1 MKLSRYDTA
10 KNTDLVALAERMGFK
25 VLKQGRSWGGN
36 CCPVCGE
43 SEDGSTRLS
52 IFMSGSEIYR
62 WKCFACGDGVGG
74 TAIDF
79 VAAVDGCSANQAVNR
94 LLEGTLSNVPCINAT
109 TTTRSKT
116 DVDQEHDQLAEVLKI
131 IWERAFCD
139 VPAVKEYLMR
149 LKIGGD
155 VVAAAVEQGRLRM
168 LPASPDDATRWL
180 LSNVGE
186 NLLRGSGLWR
196 EGRSKPAIAYRPLV
210 FLLPLMSGAEFHVC
224 HAVDES
230 EVKSISYGRLLWPW
244 VLSGKHT
251 DHFLIVDSAIEALSA
266 ATLGETG
273 GIMGLPGHYSWHAEW
288 FPKTR
293 KRYGS
298 SFVLGLDN
306 KEAGNRVSN
315 AIAAKLS
322 QLKIPFSRKHL
333 PEGMDWNNVL
343 QRQ

>member
-1 MKLSRYDTA
+1 MKISRYDTA

-25 VLKQGRSWGGN
+25 VLKQGRSWNGN
-36 CCPVCGE
+36 RCPVCGE
-43 SEDGSTRLS
+43 SKDGSARLS
-52 IFMSGSEIYR
+52 IFMSGSDIYR
-62 WKCFACGDGVGG
+62 WKCLDCGDRVGG

-79 VAAVDGCSANQAVNR
+79 VVAVAGCSANQAVNR
-94 LLEGTLSNVPCINAT
+94 LLEGTLSNVPCIAAA
-109 TTTRSKT
+109 TRSKH
-116 DVDQEHDQLAEVLKI
+116 DVDEEHDRLAEVLHI
-131 IWERAFCD
+131 IGERAFVD
-139 VPAVKEYLMR
+139 VPAVKGYLAR
-149 LKIGGD
+149 LRIGSD
-155 VVAAAVEQGRLRM
+155 AVAAAVEQGRLRM
-168 LPASPDDATRWL
+168 LPANPDEATRWL

-186 NLLRGSGLWR
+186 KLLRGSGLLR

-210 FLLPLMSGAEFHVC
+210 FLLPMMTGAEFHVC
-224 HAVDES
+224 HEVDES

-266 ATLGETG
+266 ATLGEAG
-273 GIMGLPGHYSWHAEW
+273 GIMGLPGNYAWHAEW

-306 KEAGNRVSN
+306 KETGNRVSN

-322 QLKIPFSRKHL
+322 QLDIPFSKKPL

-343 QRQ
+343 QQQ